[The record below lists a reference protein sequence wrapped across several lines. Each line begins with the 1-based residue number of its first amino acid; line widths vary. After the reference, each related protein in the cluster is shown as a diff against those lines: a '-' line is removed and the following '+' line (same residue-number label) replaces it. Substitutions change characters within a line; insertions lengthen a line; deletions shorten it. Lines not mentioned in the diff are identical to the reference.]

1 MLVKVFVHACESEC
15 VLVLN
20 PLMHACESEC
30 VLVLNPLM
38 HVCESECVL
47 VQVHWSCME
56 CTL

>member
-1 MLVKVFVHACESEC
+1 MRVKVC

-20 PLMHACESEC
+20 S
-30 VLVLNPLM
+30 LM

-56 CTL
+56 YTL

>member
-1 MLVKVFVHACESEC
+1 MHVKVCMRVKAC

-20 PLMHACESEC
+20 PLMHVCESVC
-30 VLVLNPLM
+30 ALVLNSLT